1 MGFEVYVKGSAPVA
15 SVPAV
20 TVQKKGIISL
30 NDSAFQLIDSP
41 EAVELLWDPDRK
53 AIAIRPSELAN
64 FNAYPTRRMQI
75 KSGRGPVLIAGTL
88 FTQYIGMSTEEAR
101 RWVPEVEDG
110 MLVVDISK
118 PGAPAT
124 SGRGRS
130 KKKAVTTV
138 AT

>member
-110 MLVVDISK
+110 CWWS
-118 PGAPAT
+118 T
-124 SGRGRS
+124 
-130 KKKAVTTV
+130 
-138 AT
+138 

>member
-75 KSGRGPVLIAGTL
+75 KSGRRRGRRP
-88 FTQYIGMSTEEAR
+88 AR
-101 RWVPEVEDG
+101 RSQ
-110 MLVVDISK
+110 LVK
-118 PGAPAT
+118 TPFLEAAT
-124 SGRGRS
+124 VYGSRTG
-130 KKKAVTTV
+130 TTRQNV
-138 AT
+138 AR